1 MKFKLLLEEIIS
13 ELDSK
18 EIYQKYYSKINF
30 ADFLNIV
37 KSDPQTV
44 YDENEISKMGKYSK
58 LLLSMYQKGGLKME
72 DLDKA
77 NEYLEYVYNHKIPLD
92 VNKIKILSDLYNIVK
107 DYIAKDSKTLN
118 DVLSVLPE
126 KEYKILYNG
135 NKWQIFQPL
144 TEKSSCYL
152 GVNTEWCTTFGPKSL
167 NKKHR
172 DRTNMYTGYHKQ
184 GPLFI
189 IINKENTDEKYQFH
203 FESKQF
209 MDKADDPINTKIF
222 LGEKDKKEILGYF
235 FPSFFN
241 EVSENELLDE
251 VKRLDLLPE
260 NLGNKLLKKALKK
273 INNPLVKSLY
283 SNDEKKLSKTFYN
296 VNDIYIEEE
305 FITFYP
311 KTLSN
316 DLDNLENKINYY
328 RYETNNGFDFIYHD
342 LRERYNEDNDIK
354 EAIKPFLMEYYKDN
368 SYKFYDVFSI
378 KNVDEFLETFFEDYM
393 NNEKYDFYD
402 TFCSDI
408 ATLSADD
415 YESGNKEEYT
425 KIENDITIE
434 RKSNFNEVM
443 VSKVKLSRLLLKKN
457 IVKITNED
465 ELNDILDEYISY
477 YNHDDEFQYDYDYRI
492 TEPKYNENNY
502 LTTKTEKYFD
512 EILDRGSEH
521 IECTKLRKKLNGIVE
536 KYFKNSNTFENE
548 HVMVKL
554 KSLDIDCDTEM
565 VKVEYKNKD
574 TGKSYGV
581 KNNNDGVKVDN
592 LVSLLVNY
600 KLFENYIKFNKLI

>member
-1 MKFKLLLEEIIS
+1 
-13 ELDSK
+13 
-18 EIYQKYYSKINF
+18 
-30 ADFLNIV
+30 
-37 KSDPQTV
+37 
-44 YDENEISKMGKYSK
+44 
-58 LLLSMYQKGGLKME
+58 
-72 DLDKA
+72 
-77 NEYLEYVYNHKIPLD
+77 
-92 VNKIKILSDLYNIVK
+92 
-107 DYIAKDSKTLN
+107 
-118 DVLSVLPE
+118 
-126 KEYKILYNG
+126 
-135 NKWQIFQPL
+135 
-144 TEKSSCYL
+144 L
-152 GVNTEWCTTFGPKSL
+152 GVNTEWCTTWGPKSL
-167 NKKHR
+167 NKKYR
-172 DRTNMYTGYHKQ
+172 DRTNMYSQYHKD

-189 IINKENTDEKYQFH
+189 IINKENTDEKYHFH

-209 MDKADDPINTKIF
+209 MNKDDNSIDTKLF

-342 LRERYNEDNDIK
+342 LRERYDDIK
-354 EAIKPFLMEYYKDN
+354 EDIKPFLMEYYKNN

-457 IVKITNED
+457 IVKITKED

-548 HVMVKL
+548 HVIVKL

-565 VKVEYKNKD
+565 IKVEYKNKD

-581 KNNNDGVKVDN
+581 NSNNDGVKVDN
-592 LVSLLVNY
+592 LVSLLLNY